1 MASANPKGLRSRFI
15 YKKMS
20 LPHEHPSAR
29 FLALAAEAA
38 KLMWR
43 HYELHLQN
51 PKRDAAWHDEKAR
64 LFAACDAADRRVWQL
79 RELIAKE
86 TGVWVNPDYSDS
98 D

>member
-1 MASANPKGLRSRFI
+1 
-15 YKKMS
+15 MS
-20 LPHEHPSAR
+20 LPHEHPSR
-29 FLALAAEAA
+29 RLLALEEEAA

-43 HYELHLQN
+43 NYELHLQS

-64 LFAACDAADRRVWQL
+64 LFAECDAADRRVWRL

-86 TGVWVNPDYSDS
+86 TGIWVNPDYSDS